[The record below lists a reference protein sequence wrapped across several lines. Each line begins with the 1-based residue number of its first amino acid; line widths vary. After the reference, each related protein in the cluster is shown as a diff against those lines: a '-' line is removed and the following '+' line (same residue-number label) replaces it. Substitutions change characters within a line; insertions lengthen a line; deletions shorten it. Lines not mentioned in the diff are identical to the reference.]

1 MKFRHLNHFE
11 FFILVKLT
19 HFWPALA
26 FYTPRKRH
34 KTFNFLV
41 FSRDVCPSSLRD
53 GGILIGGKGIFLL
66 QLSVT
71 EIIWPREFLN
81 CQKFTIPFLKKIT
94 NTSQE
99 HKFWSSFF
107 FFFYIFS
114 WFYLINLIPYTYPH
128 VFPSNLTKWLQ
139 HISCKLHYFVTVQA
153 HLTFQ
158 AGSIVTGTGGKPC
171 GFKRLGGRVS
181 CGRNNVFWEKGKK
194 STRTLWGVKLE
205 H

>member
-1 MKFRHLNHFE
+1 MFC
-11 FFILVKLT
+11 FILLYS
-19 HFWPALA
+19 FC
-26 FYTPRKRH
+26 
-34 KTFNFLV
+34 
-41 FSRDVCPSSLRD
+41 SM
-53 GGILIGGKGIFLL
+53 LL
-66 QLSVT
+66 QFFLHKLSVT
-71 EIIWPREFLN
+71 EVIWPREFLN
-81 CQKFTIPFLKKIT
+81 CQKFTVPFLKKIT

-158 AGSIVTGTGGKPC
+158 AGYIGTGTGGKPC
-171 GFKRLGGRVS
+171 GFKRLGVGPIVGGTMFSGRR
-181 CGRNNVFWEKGKK
+181 GRNPQGHY
-194 STRTLWGVKLE
+194 GA
-205 H
+205 

>member
-53 GGILIGGKGIFLL
+53 GGILIGGKGF
-66 QLSVT
+66 
-71 EIIWPREFLN
+71 RG
-81 CQKFTIPFLKKIT
+81 
-94 NTSQE
+94 
-99 HKFWSSFF
+99 
-107 FFFYIFS
+107 FY
-114 WFYLINLIPYTYPH
+114 YQQGARPN
-128 VFPSNLTKWLQ
+128 
-139 HISCKLHYFVTVQA
+139 
-153 HLTFQ
+153 
-158 AGSIVTGTGGKPC
+158 GGNED
-171 GFKRLGGRVS
+171 G
-181 CGRNNVFWEKGKK
+181 N
-194 STRTLWGVKLE
+194 